1 MLAKPRTSTFI
12 DNLVIEVQEAL
23 MIPINVSLR
32 NEDGKICCKTEKKI
46 STGNEHIKWEGLN
59 DLPYGV
65 YTLECSQGEDVIET
79 KMVKRI

>member
-12 DNLVIEVQEAL
+12 DNIVIEIQEAL
-23 MIPINVSLR
+23 IIPLRVSLR

-46 STGNEHIKWEGLN
+46 NSRNEQIKWEKLN

-65 YTLECSQGEDVIET
+65 YTLECSQGEVIIET